1 MGSIVVVGADGPPD
15 VAAERARSAIAAA
28 PHRGSDI
35 RLCQQG
41 RFTLA
46 ASADDLDT
54 VAVGSARGLTI
65 AFVGSLD
72 NVAELVTQLGVAGE
86 GADPPDVVDTLA
98 AAFQAWGPAFPSRL
112 RGVFSGAVTDGA
124 TLHAFRDHV
133 GYRPLFYRQDG
144 SAFVVATEAKQVV
157 AAAGIAREPDLEVVS
172 AILFRRL
179 DDGTPSAL
187 RGVRRLPKA
196 SVLTVRDDV
205 IATRRYW
212 DPASLLETARYSPD
226 ELQERFDALMAQAV
240 ARAMTGRDVVSLS
253 GGIDSPAIA
262 AYGAPIHL
270 ERFGRPLPAQTVIY
284 PNHPSVDERQYVVPL
299 AERLGLPLHQDE
311 QRANPLAEIGEWAR
325 VTDTPY
331 SAAALG
337 QYAEDF
343 RRARQRGYRTI
354 LTGEHAEF
362 VTAMIWS
369 LFEHSVYR
377 GRIRAAGHQLG
388 LRRRRG
394 ATWPGLLRFVLRSLA
409 PDQLLD
415 ARRAV
420 LRSPDRGVPSWIDRR
435 QLGVRRAAPPWNR
448 WRMQQLRGFVGPG
461 IALEAEE
468 VCEAVTGVRSR
479 RPWTDVDLWELFLSL
494 RAEQKF
500 PDHRPKGLVRNLLRG
515 RVPDE
520 ILDRQDKTV
529 FDAAA
534 LDSIDYETLRRYLLD
549 PRHRLDGVDYALLGR
564 RLAARNLDIVEYGWV
579 RTLTSIHA
587 FLDQW

>member
-1 MGSIVVVGADGPPD
+1 MGSIVVIGTDGQPAVGE
-15 VAAERARSAIAAA
+15 ERARRGLAAA
-28 PHRGSDI
+28 PHRGMDI
-35 RLCQQG
+35 RLAQQG

-46 ASADDLDT
+46 AGADDLDT
-54 VAVGSARGLTI
+54 VAVGSARGLTV

-72 NVAELVTQLGVAGE
+72 NAADVASRLGVATE
-86 GADPPDVVDTLA
+86 GAGPPDIVDILA
-98 AAFQAWGPAFPSRL
+98 AAFRVWGPEFPGQL
-112 RGVFSGAVTDGA
+112 RGVFSGAVTDGT

-144 SAFVVATEAKQVV
+144 AGFVAATEAKQVV
-157 AAAGIAREPDLEVVS
+157 AAAGIAREPDLDVVS

-179 DDGTPSAL
+179 DDESPSAL

-196 SVLTVRDDV
+196 SVLVVADGHPT
-205 IATRRYW
+205 TRRYW
-212 DPASLLETARYSPD
+212 DPAALLETVRYSPT
-226 ELQERFDALMAQAV
+226 ELQERFDVLMAQAV
-240 ARAMTGRDVVSLS
+240 ARSLTGRDVVSLS

-262 AYGAPIHL
+262 AYAAPIYR
-270 ERFGRPLPAQTVIY
+270 ERFGRPLPAQTVVY
-284 PNHPSVDERQYVVPL
+284 PNHPTVDERRYVVPL

-311 QRANPLAEIGEWAR
+311 QHANPLAEIGDWVR

-343 RRARQRGYRTI
+343 RRARERGYRTV

-369 LFEHSVYR
+369 LFEHYVFR
-377 GRIRAAGHQLG
+377 GRMRAAGRHLR

-394 ATWPGLLRFVLRSLA
+394 DTWPGLLRFVLRSLA
-409 PDQLLD
+409 PGQLLA

-420 LRSPDRGVPSWIDRR
+420 LRTPVRGVPAWIDRR
-435 QLGVRRAAPPWNR
+435 QLGVGDTAPPWNR
-448 WRMQQLRGFVGPG
+448 WRMQQLRGFTGPG
-461 IALEAEE
+461 ISLEAEE

-494 RAEQKF
+494 DAEQQF
-500 PDHRPKGLVRNLLRG
+500 PDLRPKGLVRNLLRG

-534 LDSIDYETLRRYLLD
+534 LASIDYDTLRRYLVD
-549 PRHRLDGVDYALLGR
+549 PRHRLDGVDYPLLQR
-564 RLAARNLDIVEYGWV
+564 RLDARDLDIVEFGWA